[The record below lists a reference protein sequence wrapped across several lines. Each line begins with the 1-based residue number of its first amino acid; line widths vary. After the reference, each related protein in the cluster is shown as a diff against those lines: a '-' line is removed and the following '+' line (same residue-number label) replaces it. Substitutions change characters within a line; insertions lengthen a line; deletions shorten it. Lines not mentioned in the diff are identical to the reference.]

1 MGDMTAGAAG
11 MSVQAKNT
19 PKELFKNNLYIL
31 LVFSPDSTRDKIP
44 YIARYARDFPRML
57 SKENPAQSV

>member
-1 MGDMTAGAAG
+1 MGDMTAGAAGMTVRAGKYSLEETVVTAGAAG

-31 LVFSPDSTRDKIP
+31 LVFSPDSTRGKS
-44 YIARYARDFPRML
+44 L
-57 SKENPAQSV
+57 T

>member
-11 MSVQAKNT
+11 MTVQAKNT

-31 LVFSPDSTRDKIP
+31 LVFSPDSTRGKSCAICIS
-44 YIARYARDFPRML
+44 YF
-57 SKENPAQSV
+57 

>member
-1 MGDMTAGAAG
+1 MTPPQNVSKSESCSKSGCRETVVTAGAAG

-31 LVFSPDSTRDKIP
+31 LVFSPDSTRGKS
-44 YIARYARDFPRML
+44 L
-57 SKENPAQSV
+57 T